1 MSYIRATQYYNISYT
16 GAKYVSYYK
25 CHWHRLRA
33 YKEGPRYLYD
43 SASTLL
49 SPYMALPFRDRVGTG
64 TESSVEATT

>member
-43 SASTLL
+43 SAI
-49 SPYMALPFRDRVGTG
+49 DIVI
-64 TESSVEATT
+64 SVHGSAIW